1 MFKDRS
7 IKVKPRNISNDA
19 LKAMGLEDRV
29 VSGMR
34 GREYKT
40 FKDTAR
46 GSFNIFKPKKKRR

>member
-1 MFKDRS
+1 
-7 IKVKPRNISNDA
+7 
-19 LKAMGLEDRV
+19 MGLEDRV